1 MIKPSKKQL
10 ANIAFIVF
18 LVLFLFTPLKF
29 HLSVYMNKFIALTP
43 FANPSA
49 IEKEE
54 QVSLES
60 YQWKL
65 IDKDGNYLDFENEKG
80 KVVLVNFWATWC
92 PPCVAEMPS
101 LQKLYD
107 SYGDKITFLFVAS
120 DEIERVNTFMMKNG
134 YTFPIHYAYNEAPAA
149 LEHSTI
155 PTTYLIDK
163 SGKIVIKKSIIA
175 DWNSAKTRV
184 LLDDLLG
191 KLK

>member
-10 ANIAFIVF
+10 TNIAFIVF

-49 IEKEE
+49 IEKKE

-65 IDKDGNYLDFENEKG
+65 IDKDGNSFDFENEKG
-80 KVVLVNFWATWC
+80 NVVLINFWATWC

-120 DEIERVNTFMMKNG
+120 DEVEKVNTFMLKKG

-149 LEHSTI
+149 LEHSSI

-163 SGKIVIKKSIIA
+163 SGKIVIKKSMVA
-175 DWNSAKTRV
+175 DWNSEEMTSIVDK
-184 LLDDLLG
+184 LLAE
-191 KLK
+191 